1 MSVAPGGAATTFDL
15 LKLLYR
21 EDRKDEESRFGTQI
35 IHASSF
41 ARMPSCARMLFLGNY
56 LTEQGVEYRK
66 PVFGATKL
74 VWSYGRA
81 AEKHVRENLLK
92 DEAMRRAAWGSWR
105 CTCGHTAI
113 RGHLPASPPRC
124 SRCRHRATNYHEGT
138 LIDRVHGIA
147 GNPDFVYLDGT
158 RYRVVEIK
166 SIKGTSTAQNPGF
179 ADTNSPQPT
188 HVEQGVHY
196 VRLFEN
202 EGMAVH
208 PEPHILY
215 VLKDFDPRQ
224 WYKLLTPTPA
234 MLARARE
241 DVDRARAMSR
251 QYTEAL
257 AAGVCPPMIDR
268 CLADNNALQSQCE
281 VWAECIGRHMQGRAR

>member
-1 MSVAPGGAATTFDL
+1 MAPSAPPTIDL

-21 EDRKDEESRFGTQI
+21 GDRKDEEGRFGSTLV
-35 IHASSF
+35 HASSF
-41 ARMPSCARMLFLGNY
+41 VHMPHCARMLFLGNY
-56 LTEQGVEYRK
+56 LKEQGVEYRN
-66 PVFGATKL
+66 PVFGSVKL
-74 VWSYGRA
+74 VWAYGRA
-81 AEKHVRENLLK
+81 AERHVRETLLA
-92 DEAMRRAAWGSWR
+92 DEDMRRAAWGSWR
-105 CTCGHTAI
+105 CTCGHTTF
-113 RGHLPASPPRC
+113 RGHLPATPPRC
-124 SRCRHRATNYHEGT
+124 SRCRHRVTNYHEGT

-147 GNPDFVYLDGT
+147 GNPDFVYLDGA

-166 SIKGTSTAQNPGF
+166 SIKGSSTAQNPGF
-179 ADTNSPQPT
+179 SETNTPQPP

-224 WYKLLTPTPA
+224 WYKLLVPSEA
-234 MLARARE
+234 MLTRARE
-241 DVDRARAMSR
+241 DVDRARAVSR

-257 AAGVCPPMIDR
+257 ASGTCPPMLER
-268 CLADNNALQSQCE
+268 CRADHTSLQKQCE
-281 VWAECIGRHMQGRAR
+281 VWAECIGRHRSGS